1 MTNLNENLHAL
12 DLKNLVKKVFE
23 IDSYKSKIGDDEDV
37 VVVSFTVDY
46 EDPAKDLEN
55 FIEMGY
61 DFVLDADCS
70 PGETDDGNYKVFV
83 ELERGRHVAKQI
95 KEMLD
100 GIERLTGMSDMR
112 FRYFKSF
119 KSQDAT
125 EDNLAAAIPTD
136 KNAYKVAADRN
147 KLDNFSE
154 FFKNSYAEEIK
165 LIDESITFRRVFSG
179 PVTFDIVNSGSK
191 GDIYNSIKGPIV
203 LESKDMAEVMFLT
216 KVIGNYNITKIGNTF
231 VFENNHW
238 AVALTRKLYE

>member
-1 MTNLNENLHAL
+1 MTQLNENLHAL

-100 GIERLTGMSDMR
+100 GIERLTGMPDMR

-165 LIDESITFRRVFSG
+165 LLDESITFQRVFSG
-179 PVTFDIVNSGSK
+179 PVTFEIVNSGKKS
-191 GDIYNSIKGPIV
+191 DIYESIKGPIV
-203 LESKDMAEVMFLT
+203 LESKDMAEVMFLS
-216 KVIGNYNITKIGNTF
+216 KVIGNYNITKIADTF
-231 VFENNHW
+231 IFENNGW
-238 AVALTRKLYE
+238 AVALKRK

>member
-1 MTNLNENLHAL
+1 MTQLNENLHAL

-136 KNAYKVAADRN
+136 KNAYKVSTERN

-165 LIDESITFRRVFSG
+165 LLDESITFQRVFSG
-179 PVTFDIVNSGSK
+179 PVTFEIVNSGKKS
-191 GDIYNSIKGPIV
+191 DVYESIKGPIV
-203 LESKDMAEVMFLT
+203 LESKDMAEVMFLS
-216 KVIGNYNITKIGNTF
+216 KVIGNYNITKIADTF
-231 VFENNHW
+231 VFENNGW
-238 AVALTRKLYE
+238 AVALKRK